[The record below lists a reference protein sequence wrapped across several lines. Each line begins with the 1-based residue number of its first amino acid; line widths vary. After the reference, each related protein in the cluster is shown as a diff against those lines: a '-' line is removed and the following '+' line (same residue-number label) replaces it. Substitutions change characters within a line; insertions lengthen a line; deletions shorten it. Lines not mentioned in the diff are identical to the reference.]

1 MHGVAPGVAIDVEGE
16 VADFEGCGLS
26 SKGGGVLLAV
36 FSYFTGTLPMQ
47 ALPDL

>member
-1 MHGVAPGVAIDVEGE
+1 MAIDVEGE

-36 FSYFTGTLPMQ
+36 FLTSLEHCPSRLSLTFDSTFS
-47 ALPDL
+47 D